1 MQIKGID
8 HKIRQ
13 KHAFAGLQRYVY
25 KNYLFKDEQK
35 VDKKI
40 IFFEKCI
47 TRLKK
52 NYFILPNFIHV
63 CHFNLYSD

>member
-13 KHAFAGLQRYVY
+13 KHAFAGLQRNVY
-25 KNYLFKDEQK
+25 KNYLFKDEQN

-40 IFFEKCI
+40 II
-47 TRLKK
+47 LK
-52 NYFILPNFIHV
+52 NA
-63 CHFNLYSD
+63 

>member
-40 IFFEKCI
+40 IFFF
-47 TRLKK
+47 K
-52 NYFILPNFIHV
+52 NA
-63 CHFNLYSD
+63 

>member
-13 KHAFAGLQRYVY
+13 KHDFADLQRYVY

-40 IFFEKCI
+40 II
-47 TRLKK
+47 LK
-52 NYFILPNFIHV
+52 NA
-63 CHFNLYSD
+63 